1 MFGPKIELKT
11 DDQIRIM
18 RRAGLVTRAALE
30 AAAAACVPG
39 ATTEDVDAAGARV
52 IEEHGATSNFLGY
65 MGYPA
70 TLCVSVND
78 VIVHGIP
85 SDDIILKEGDM
96 VSIDGGAIVDGWHGD
111 SAITVFVG
119 GREAARKQDLRVSE
133 ATEESMWAGIAAF
146 ARAKHIGEIGEAI
159 EGWVVENAP
168 ELEGG
173 LIEDFT
179 GHGIGSQMHMEPE
192 VLNYAVKQRGAKI
205 KPGMAICIEPM
216 LTTGGADSRTLDDE
230 WTVVTADGS
239 RASHWEH
246 TVARHAKGIWVLTA
260 PDGGRER
267 LARYG
272 VEPVPLD

>member
-11 DDQIRIM
+11 DDQIRTM

-85 SDDIILKEGDM
+85 SDDVVLKEGDM

-119 GREAARKQDLRVSE
+119 GREAARKQDLRVSD

-146 ARAKHIGEIGEAI
+146 SRAKHIDEIGAAI
-159 EGWVVENAP
+159 EGWVLENAP

-192 VLNYAVKQRGAKI
+192 VLNYAVKKRGPKI

>member
-11 DDQIRIM
+11 DDQIRTM

-85 SDDIILKEGDM
+85 SDDIVLKEGDM

-119 GREAARKQDLRVSE
+119 GREAARKQDLRVSD

-146 ARAKHIGEIGEAI
+146 ARAKHIDEIGAAI
-159 EGWVVENAP
+159 ECWVLENAP

-192 VLNYAVKQRGAKI
+192 VLNYAVKKRGPKI

>member
-11 DDQIRIM
+11 DDQIRTM

-30 AAAAACVPG
+30 SAAAACVPG

-52 IEEHGATSNFLGY
+52 IDEHGATSNFLGY

-85 SDDIILKEGDM
+85 SDDIVLKEGDM

-119 GREAARKQDLRVSE
+119 GREAARKQDLRVSD

-146 ARAKHIGEIGEAI
+146 ARAKHIDEIGAAI
-159 EGWVVENAP
+159 EGWVLENAP

-192 VLNYAVKQRGAKI
+192 VLNYAVKKRGPKI

-216 LTTGGADSRTLDDE
+216 ITTGGADSRTLDDE

-246 TVARHAKGIWVLTA
+246 TVARHANGIWVLTA

>member
-11 DDQIRIM
+11 DDQIRTM

-39 ATTEDVDAAGARV
+39 ATTEHVDAAGARV
-52 IEEHGATSNFLGY
+52 IEEHGAKSNFLGY

-85 SDDIILKEGDM
+85 SDGIVLKEGDM

-119 GREAARKQDLRVSE
+119 GREAARGQDLRVSD
-133 ATEESMWAGIAAF
+133 ATEEAMWAGIAAF
-146 ARAKHIGEIGEAI
+146 ARADRIGEIGEAI
-159 EGWVVENAP
+159 EGWVLENAP
-168 ELEGG
+168 ELHGG

-192 VLNYAVKQRGAKI
+192 VLNYAVKKRGPKI

-216 LTTGGADSRTLDDE
+216 LTTGGSDSRTLDDD

-246 TVARHAKGIWVLTA
+246 TVARHSGGIWVLTA
-260 PDGGRER
+260 PDGGRDR
-267 LARYG
+267 LAAYG
-272 VEPVPLD
+272 VQPAPLD

>member
-11 DDQIRIM
+11 DDQIRTM

-52 IEEHGATSNFLGY
+52 IEEHGAKSNFLGY

-85 SDDIILKEGDM
+85 SDGSVLKEGDM

-119 GREAARKQDLRVSE
+119 GREAAREQDLRVSD

-146 ARAKHIGEIGEAI
+146 ARADRIGEIGEAI
-159 EGWVVENAP
+159 EGWVLENAP
-168 ELEGG
+168 ELHGG
-173 LIEDFT
+173 LVEDFT

-192 VLNYAVKQRGAKI
+192 VLNYAVKKRGPKI

-216 LTTGGADSRTLDDE
+216 LTTGGSESRTLDDD

-246 TVARHAKGIWVLTA
+246 TVARHSGGIWVLTA
-260 PDGGRER
+260 PDGGRDR
-267 LARYG
+267 LAAYG
-272 VEPVPLD
+272 VQPVPLD

>member
-11 DDQIRIM
+11 DDQIRTM

-85 SDDIILKEGDM
+85 SDDIVLKEGDM

-119 GREAARKQDLRVSE
+119 GREAARKQDLRVSD

-146 ARAKHIGEIGEAI
+146 SRAKHIDEIGAAI
-159 EGWVVENAP
+159 EGWVLENAP
-168 ELEGG
+168 ELVGG

-192 VLNYAVKQRGAKI
+192 VLNYAVKKRGPKI

>member
-11 DDQIRIM
+11 DDQIRTM

-85 SDDIILKEGDM
+85 SDDIVLKKGDM

-119 GREAARKQDLRVSE
+119 GREAARKQDLRVSD

-146 ARAKHIGEIGEAI
+146 ARAKHIDEIGAAI
-159 EGWVVENAP
+159 EGWVLENAP
-168 ELEGG
+168 ELESG

-192 VLNYAVKQRGAKI
+192 VLNYAVKKRGPKI

-216 LTTGGADSRTLDDE
+216 LTTGCADSRTLDDE

-246 TVARHAKGIWVLTA
+246 TVARHANGIWVLTA

>member
-11 DDQIRIM
+11 DDQIRTM

-85 SDDIILKEGDM
+85 SDDIVLKEGDM

-119 GREAARKQDLRVSE
+119 GREAARKQDLRVSD

-146 ARAKHIGEIGEAI
+146 ARAKHIDEIGAAI
-159 EGWVVENAP
+159 EGWVL
-168 ELEGG
+168 ELS
-173 LIEDFT
+173 LI
-179 GHGIGSQMHMEPE
+179 HI
-192 VLNYAVKQRGAKI
+192 
-205 KPGMAICIEPM
+205 
-216 LTTGGADSRTLDDE
+216 
-230 WTVVTADGS
+230 
-239 RASHWEH
+239 
-246 TVARHAKGIWVLTA
+246 
-260 PDGGRER
+260 
-267 LARYG
+267 
-272 VEPVPLD
+272 

>member
-11 DDQIRIM
+11 DDQIRTM

-85 SDDIILKEGDM
+85 SDDIVLKEGDM

-119 GREAARKQDLRVSE
+119 GRKAARKQDLRVSD

-146 ARAKHIGEIGEAI
+146 SRAKHIDEIGAAI
-159 EGWVVENAP
+159 EGWVLENAP
-168 ELEGG
+168 ELVGG

-192 VLNYAVKQRGAKI
+192 VLNYAVKKRGPKI

>member
-85 SDDIILKEGDM
+85 SDDIVLKEGDM

-119 GREAARKQDLRVSE
+119 GREAARKQDLRVSD

-146 ARAKHIGEIGEAI
+146 ARAKHIGEIGESI
-159 EGWVVENAP
+159 EGWVLENAP
-168 ELEGG
+168 ELEDG

-192 VLNYAVKQRGAKI
+192 VLNYAVKKRGPKI
-205 KPGMAICIEPM
+205 RPGMAICIEPM

>member
-11 DDQIRIM
+11 DDQIRTM

-85 SDDIILKEGDM
+85 SDDIVLKEGDM

-119 GREAARKQDLRVSE
+119 GREAARKQDLWVSD

-146 ARAKHIGEIGEAI
+146 ARAKHIDEIGAAI
-159 EGWVVENAP
+159 EGWVLENAP

-192 VLNYAVKQRGAKI
+192 VLNYAVKKRGPKI

>member
-11 DDQIRIM
+11 DDQIRTM

-85 SDDIILKEGDM
+85 SDGIVLKEGDM

-119 GREAARKQDLRVSE
+119 GREAARKQDLRVSD

-146 ARAKHIGEIGEAI
+146 ARAKHIDEIGAAI
-159 EGWVVENAP
+159 EAWVLDNAP
-168 ELEGG
+168 ELHGG

-192 VLNYAVKQRGAKI
+192 VLNYAVKKRGPKI
-205 KPGMAICIEPM
+205 KSGMAICIEPM

-246 TVARHAKGIWVLTA
+246 TVARHSKGIWVLTA

>member
-11 DDQIRIM
+11 DGQIRAM

-85 SDDIILKEGDM
+85 SDDIVLKEGDM

-119 GREAARKQDLRVSE
+119 GRNAARKQDLRVSD

-159 EGWVVENAP
+159 EGWVLENAP

-192 VLNYAVKQRGAKI
+192 VLNYAVKKRGPKI

>member
-11 DDQIRIM
+11 DDQIRTM

-85 SDDIILKEGDM
+85 SDGIVLKEGDM

-119 GREAARKQDLRVSE
+119 GREAARKQDLRVSD

-146 ARAKHIGEIGEAI
+146 ARAKHIDEIGAAI
-159 EGWVVENAP
+159 ETWVLDNAP
-168 ELEGG
+168 ELHGG

-192 VLNYAVKQRGAKI
+192 VLNYAVKKRGPKI
-205 KPGMAICIEPM
+205 KSGMAICIEPM

-246 TVARHAKGIWVLTA
+246 TVARHSKGIWVLTA

>member
-11 DDQIRIM
+11 DDQIRTM

-52 IEEHGATSNFLGY
+52 IDEHGATSNFLGY

-85 SDDIILKEGDM
+85 SDDIVLKEGDM
-96 VSIDGGAIVDGWHGD
+96 VSIDGGSIVDGWHGD

-119 GREAARKQDLRVSE
+119 GREAARKQDLRVSD

-146 ARAKHIGEIGEAI
+146 SRAKHIDEIGAAI
-159 EGWVVENAP
+159 EGWVLENAP

-192 VLNYAVKQRGAKI
+192 VLNYAVKKRGPKI
-205 KPGMAICIEPM
+205 KPGMAVCIEPM